1 MDNMY
6 NTENFLKDIHGA
18 KKAQYLML
26 REAIWKHMEAQRNIS
41 IFSVTTVLAF
51 YTIVFSMNVT
61 SPYIF
66 LIPVILL
73 IPFADK
79 ELDHKIS
86 ISYLVGYQIVCLENN
101 RNVAEAFTWET
112 DFFLF
117 KRRKYDDEPHVLF
130 KILLDSEFFIM
141 GLISCGL
148 YGLYFFSYSFNK
160 QDIWCGSNMC
170 GYIFGLFSVGT
181 LIIIWKITKEYNLY
195 VKSNG
200 YYIKKWLKYM
210 LDEGRI
216 DLDTY
221 DERYKELIGEEP
233 KHVS

>member
-117 KRRKYDDEPHVLF
+117 
-130 KILLDSEFFIM
+130 
-141 GLISCGL
+141 
-148 YGLYFFSYSFNK
+148 
-160 QDIWCGSNMC
+160 NMMMSRMC
-170 GYIFGLFSVGT
+170 YLR
-181 LIIIWKITKEYNLY
+181 
-195 VKSNG
+195 
-200 YYIKKWLKYM
+200 YYWTANSL
-210 LDEGRI
+210 
-216 DLDTY
+216 
-221 DERYKELIGEEP
+221 
-233 KHVS
+233 